1 MNKSNYP
8 PPEAFDISSVTRGD
22 LSIKEVLAGFYLYH
36 SRDKSHWL
44 SDGVDMLFTEDG
56 EPLDPGTMEWW
67 FAAYL
72 WLEDQDELV
81 EAYFPEFA
89 REETQ

>member
-1 MNKSNYP
+1 MNDYSKYP
-8 PPEAFDISSVTRGD
+8 PPKAFDIYSVTRGD
-22 LSIKEVLAGFYLYH
+22 LSIIEVSAGFFLYH
-36 SRDKSHWL
+36 RQEHQHWL
-44 SDGVDMLFTEDG
+44 SDGVDMFFDDSHESIS
-56 EPLDPGTMEWW
+56 PGTMEWW

-89 REETQ
+89 ENP